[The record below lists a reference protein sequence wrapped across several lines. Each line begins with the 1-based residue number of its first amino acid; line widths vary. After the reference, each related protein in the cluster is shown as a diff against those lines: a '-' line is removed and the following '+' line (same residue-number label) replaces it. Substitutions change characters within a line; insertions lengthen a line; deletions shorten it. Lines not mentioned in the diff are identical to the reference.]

1 MVVKMTYANFN
12 NKEKGMDYSM
22 ELGVIYLGLVLSS
35 FGLLYMGVKD
45 NVNVRNS
52 EQEVINSHI
61 ITTNLE
67 DKVD

>member
-1 MVVKMTYANFN
+1 MTYANFN